1 VNRLKTGAF
10 PAFSVKKI
18 GLSHVRLSIHNIGQG
33 RKLLKPHQIGT
44 KNYFRIDFM
53 ELVHRAA
60 RNTAAYSCRNVF
72 NRTTDKPSCAER
84 DGKAR
89 GDMGFKRFINTAA
102 SFILL
107 FSILFT
113 TACSDGVSITP
124 VPGRQAH
131 TVPVDPVF
139 KEFYQTLGG
148 QQVLGPAISALEIRE
163 NLQCQFAERALMCFN
178 PAVTDANRF
187 SLYPLGRE
195 LGIQEESQLTG
206 VAAITSARVVDGYVI
221 YEKFIPLYD
230 QLYGARYVGRPLT
243 DLQINHDLQ
252 RAEQFFENVG
262 FYQSLTDPNGPVY
275 LTPYGAYL
283 CGGSCSYR
291 LSEYW
296 SIVKS
301 NIAEQ
306 PFAASI
312 ARLGGPAV
320 FGSLLLKP
328 QLAAD
333 GYLEQAYANTIFFAP
348 PEDPSQVRLRPLPL
362 LLDYDVHPLVE
373 KKSHEQ
379 LVFYEIENG
388 LGHNVPRPFDLFVAM
403 HGGRDLAGKPIS
415 EVVLL
420 PGKNLYQ
427 QCFENY
433 CLLYDPAAS
442 DVMKVRMAPLGK
454 DYLKRFPA
462 PEDAQIRNIFSPEKI
477 TLVVAADKPNISD
490 NQEQIIRMLVFQS
503 DTKQA
508 MQRVE
513 ANLILGFQDRPSIR
527 YTFPPTDGNGV
538 SAVVIPPQAE
548 LVNGSRLSYQVCLN
562 LPSEQP
568 ICAIDSYLIWNI
580 P

>member
-1 VNRLKTGAF
+1 M
-10 PAFSVKKI
+10 
-18 GLSHVRLSIHNIGQG
+18 
-33 RKLLKPHQIGT
+33 
-44 KNYFRIDFM
+44 DFM
-53 ELVHRAA
+53 ETAHREAKH
-60 RNTAAYSCRNVF
+60 TEIYSCGIVLNNSAVKTPGLRS
-72 NRTTDKPSCAER
+72 KEKAG
-84 DGKAR
+84 GK
-89 GDMGFKRFINTAA
+89 FRFRYLFNTAA

-107 FSILFT
+107 LSILIT
-113 TACSDGVSITP
+113 TACSNGFVVTP

-131 TVPVDPVF
+131 TFPVDPVF
-139 KEFYQTLGG
+139 KEFFHTLGG

-195 LGIQEESQLTG
+195 LGIQEESQLIG
-206 VAAITSARVVDGYVI
+206 VTAITNARVVDGYIV
-221 YEKFIPLYD
+221 YEKFLPLYD

-243 DLQINHDLQ
+243 DLRINHDLQ

-262 FYQSLTDPNGPVY
+262 FYQSLADPNGPVY
-275 LTPYGAYL
+275 LIPYGAYL

-320 FGSLLLKP
+320 FGSLLLNP
-328 QLAAD
+328 QYAD
-333 GYLEQAYANTIFFAP
+333 DGNLEQAYANAIFFAP
-348 PEDPSQVRLRPLPL
+348 PENPSQVRLRPLPL
-362 LLDYDVHPLVE
+362 MLNYEVQPLVE

-388 LGHNVPRPFDLFVAM
+388 LGHNVPRPFDLYVAM
-403 HGGRDLAGKPIS
+403 HGGLDLAGKPIS

-433 CLLYDPAAS
+433 CLLYDPSAS

-454 DYLKRFPA
+454 DYMKRFPA
-462 PEDAQIRNIFSPEKI
+462 PEDAQIRNIFSPDKI
-477 TLVVAADKPNISD
+477 SLVVAADKPNISD
-490 NQEQIIRMLVFQS
+490 NQEQIIRLLVFHS
-503 DTKQA
+503 DSKQA

-513 ANLILGFQDRPSIR
+513 ANLILAVQDRPAVR
-527 YTFPPTDGNGV
+527 YNFSPTDENGV
-538 SAVVIPPQAE
+538 SAVVIPPQIGLA
-548 LVNGSRLSYQVCLN
+548 NGSRLSYQACLN

-568 ICAIDSYLIWNI
+568 ICAVDSYLIWNI